1 MAMTYDTIIVGGG
14 SSGCVTAMRL
24 VRDLGQRVL
33 MLEAGPARMNPIMHM
48 PAGYMK
54 YLAKD
59 TYLTMHRMERQPQ
72 LDGRATIVPQGR
84 VLGGGSSV
92 NAMVYM
98 RGQPADYDN
107 WAENYGAEGWRYA
120 DILPHFIAMEGN
132 ADLDTPVHGTTGPLK
147 VTRPLHTCEM
157 TRAFLQALPS
167 LGEPLNPDF
176 NSGRQRGVGLM
187 QGTMDPVTKRRC
199 SAVDAFLPL
208 VRDDE
213 RLTITTEA
221 IVTRLIIEGI
231 SCTGVEYVEG
241 GRTHRAS
248 AATVILAAGTY
259 VTPKLLMLSG
269 IGPADHLLRHGI
281 KPRVDLPGVG
291 ENLQDHCEVPVIAA
305 SNGRYGYFG
314 QDKGWNMIR
323 NGLDYLLRK
332 QGPVTTTGVE
342 ACVFTNPDDREAD
355 ASLKIYCVPTVYLD
369 RDITDVT
376 ACDGVTF
383 TTCLLRPKSRGT
395 VRLRSADPLEPPVVD
410 GGFLKHSEDIR
421 LMIAGLRFAR
431 SFLDA
436 SPIREKISHEML
448 PGADKVSDADLHAH
462 CKRMVK
468 TNYHPV
474 GTARMGRDDDPMA
487 VLDSQLRV
495 RGIEG
500 LRVFDCSVMPEIVS
514 ANTNAP
520 VMAIAHRAVEWL
532 KMG

>member
-1 MAMTYDTIIVGGG
+1 MNYDYIIVGGG

-24 VRDLGQRVL
+24 VRDLGAKVL

-59 TYLTMHRMERQPQ
+59 DYLTMHRMERQPQ

-107 WAENYGAEGWRYA
+107 WADNYGAEGWSYA

-147 VTRPLHTCEM
+147 VTRPFHTCEM
-157 TRAFLQALPS
+157 TQAFLQALPT

-187 QGTMDPVTKRRC
+187 QGTMSPDRRRC

-208 VRDDE
+208 VKGDE
-213 RLTITTEA
+213 RLKIVTEA
-221 IVTRLIIEGI
+221 VVTRLVIEKGR
-231 SCTGVEYVEG
+231 CTGVEFIEG
-241 GRTHRAS
+241 GKRQKAG
-248 AATVILAAGTY
+248 ADTVILAAGTY
-259 VTPKLLMLSG
+259 ITPKLLMLSG
-269 IGPADHLLRHGI
+269 IGPADQLWRHDI
-281 KPRVDLPGVG
+281 RPIVDLPGVG
-291 ENLQDHCEVPVIAA
+291 ENLQDHCEVPLIAA
-305 SNGRYGYFG
+305 SNGQYGYFG
-314 QDKGWNMIR
+314 QDKGWNMVR
-323 NGLDYLLRK
+323 NGLQYLLFRK
-332 QGPVTTTGVE
+332 GPVTTTGVE
-342 ACVFTNPDDREAD
+342 ACVFTNPDDPEAD

-369 RDITDVT
+369 RDIKDVE

-395 VRLRSADPLEPPVVD
+395 VRLRSGDPLDPPVVD
-410 GGFLKHSEDIR
+410 GGFLKHPDDIR
-421 LMIAGLRFAR
+421 LMIAGIRFAR
-431 SFLDA
+431 TFLAA
-436 SPIREKISHEML
+436 SPIKEKIAREML
-448 PGADKVSDADLHAH
+448 PGADRTSDDDLHAH

-474 GTARMGRDDDPMA
+474 GTARMGRSDDPMA
-487 VLDSQLRV
+487 VLDARLRV

-500 LRVFDCSVMPEIVS
+500 LRVFDCSVMPQIVS
-514 ANTNAP
+514 GNTNAP
-520 VMAIAHRAVEWL
+520 AMAIAHRAVEWL
-532 KMG
+532 KAG